1 YFALPPARAEFCN
14 VALSMANE
22 YQTAP
27 PEDPKLLAAT
37 YLPRI
42 EAAFDK
48 FFREYEQYRIDSAA
62 WDARYGAQYGASQP
76 GYVAVHGVGAPTLAT
91 TLTTVG
97 APQRV
102 GGVVDPQT
110 GARIPLIAL
119 PEETV
124 QRPVVQ
130 LVYVRESASDQ

>member
-76 GYVAVHGVGAPTLAT
+76 GYVAVHGVGAPSPPSTLS
-91 TLTTVG
+91 TVG
-97 APQRV
+97 SAQRH
-102 GGVVDPQT
+102 GDAVDPQSS
-110 GARIPLIAL
+110 ARIPLIAV
-119 PEETV
+119 PEEPR
-124 QRPVVQ
+124 Q
-130 LVYVRESASDQ
+130 A